1 MPADKINLG
10 FVPGNMVMVGAV
22 NANREHFGAGV
33 YDPCRAALDCPGR
46 LEKLLTHPVEGLEN
60 HAETIRLPTEERR
73 AIKVFVNV
81 EEI

>member
-1 MPADKINLG
+1 MPLKLG
-10 FVPGNMVMVGAV
+10 NIELYVGPRQVGA
-22 NANREHFGAGV
+22 
-33 YDPCRAALDCPGR
+33 PDCPGR

-60 HAETIRLPTEERR
+60 HAETIRLPTEARR